1 MEEWKEYFTVE
12 NITLLI
18 AVATLIVTFL
28 TYLHTLRSEKRRI
41 RQELKYK
48 QAQLKEINDRF
59 LTMGVD
65 HIVADKLRV
74 DRRLLEIEIE
84 QLKSQL

>member
-1 MEEWKEYFTVE
+1 MEEWKDYFTVE

-28 TYLHTLRSEKRRI
+28 TYKHTIRSEKRRI

-48 QAQLKEINDRF
+48 QAQLEEMNDRF

-65 HIVADKLRV
+65 HTVADKIRV
-74 DRRLLEIEIE
+74 DKRLLEIEIK
-84 QLKSQL
+84 QLESQL